1 VSGTSDAWS
10 EWRRDHAAA
19 LAALQDAQ
27 RAYHRDTMQSAVSSQ
42 QSAVG
47 SQQSALESRTV
58 AIKALNAA
66 RVRLDEVRSR
76 MPSQ

>member
-1 VSGTSDAWS
+1 MSDPPDVWG

-27 RAYHRDTMQSAVSSQ
+27 RAYHRRAVNREGLAASSQ
-42 QSAVG
+42 QSPVESSEMAVA
-47 SQQSALESRTV
+47 AL
-58 AIKALNAA
+58 KALNEA